1 MENRKAGREGGKLH
15 KGLKRDD
22 RGSAIVVVII
32 AMALIGILVSAILW
46 SSYMNYM
53 IKLADIRN
61 KNSFYS
67 AETVMEQIMAGMQ
80 HEASAAVTLSYQDV
94 MKNWGN
100 NHNPDDLYGSEEY
113 RYHQFV
119 TTYLDT
125 LVKNLSDPLAGTG
138 IYSLKVLQDFVD
150 DDLFAGVDLTEW
162 ESGSRRMEIV
172 NNASLVL
179 YDVRVSYAD
188 ANDYVSIIHTDI
200 TIDVPKLVFYQNGS
214 IDSLYEYALIGN
226 SGIQT
231 ENGSGAALVDGS
243 IYAGADE
250 VLGSG
255 GIMVNKASSMTVKEG
270 KLVISKG
277 DITVKGP
284 GAGFIVRDVPEY
296 GARVYA
302 AGLNLEN
309 GTLSLDSKTY
319 VANDLILSGNGSRA
333 TLTKEY
339 YGYGSSMA
347 TGMTESEAVDT
358 ALSSAIIINGRNA
371 MVDMSGVTRLLL
383 AGRAYIGQ
391 SLTSGPAWS
400 GTPEG
405 PAGSSKAVLMGESIA
420 VKGNQ
425 IAYLVPAEC
434 VGTLSSKAAGSG
446 TESGNA
452 ADDGSTAG
460 SGGAAGGTT
469 TADKSVFGKTAIG
482 QNPLNGKMAA
492 EMEDYKT
499 KYGNQF
505 AEVDFYKPVYKLGNK
520 TLSDFGVTDMNH
532 IRKVYT
538 QYNSAD
544 SENKTL
550 VYYYLVM
557 DKDQAAEY
565 FEQYYNFNTNKEV
578 IDGYFK
584 KYATGGIML
593 GDYTSENTQ
602 YTILGNSLVSS
613 ALSDSGVT
621 LLKGMQQPVPDEGGD
636 EGGSGDLDEGDSEEE
651 QPPAEG
657 YQEVSDNASEMTN
670 VQTEEEVLE
679 FSESCAKTFKALTTN
694 LTEDASSVSPTQT
707 VFNSIIREELLRD
720 YLADNGGTV
729 EFVTDDGLKA
739 VLTNDDN
746 YTVSDSKVRLVVAID
761 KDDNEEDGIAGGN
774 ITVNA
779 NFTGLI
785 IAQGKITVSG
795 TTIAVSRDKM
805 GTYKVL
811 NQERSNTDP
820 QTPMDFFV
828 NGSGV
833 LAEEVTDASKVDETG
848 ILNIDLSEIVRYTN
862 WIKK

>member
-1 MENRKAGREGGKLH
+1 MGNRKTGRKSRKLH

-32 AMALIGILVSAILW
+32 AMALIGILASAILW

-80 HEASAAVTLSYQDV
+80 HEASAAITLSYQDV

-125 LVKNLSDPLAGTG
+125 LVKNLTDPLKGTG
-138 IYSLKVLQDFVD
+138 FYSLKVLQDFVD
-150 DDLFAGVDLTEW
+150 DDLFTGVDVAEW
-162 ESGSRRMEIV
+162 ESSSCRMELV

-179 YDVRVSYAD
+179 YDVRVSYTD
-188 ANDYVSIIHTDI
+188 ENDYVSIIHTDI
-200 TIDVPKLVFYQNGS
+200 SIDVPKLVFYQNGS
-214 IDSLYEYALIGN
+214 IDSLYEYSLIGN
-226 SGIQT
+226 TGIRT
-231 ENGSGAALVDGS
+231 EDGSGAALVDGS
-243 IYAGADE
+243 IFAGADD
-250 VLGSG
+250 VLGGG
-255 GIMVNKASSMTVKEG
+255 GITVNKASTLTVKEG

-277 DITVKGP
+277 DISVKGP
-284 GAGFIVRDVPEY
+284 SAGFIVRDVPNY
-296 GARVYA
+296 GASVYA

-309 GTLSLDSKTY
+309 GSLSLDSKTY

-339 YGYGSSMA
+339 YGYGSSVA
-347 TGMTESEAVDT
+347 TGMTESEAVNT

-371 MVDMSGVTRLLL
+371 TVDMSGVTRLLL

-391 SLTSGPAWS
+391 SLT
-400 GTPEG
+400 TG
-405 PAGSSKAVLMGESIA
+405 PAGSGTPGGPAGTSKSVLMGESIA

-434 VGTLSSKAAGSG
+434 IGTL
-446 TESGNA
+446 
-452 ADDGSTAG
+452 DGRTI
-460 SGGAAGGTT
+460 
-469 TADKSVFGKTAIG
+469 VG
-482 QNPLNGKMAA
+482 QNPLNSRMVVEMALY
-492 EMEDYKT
+492 EEQ
-499 KYGNQF
+499 YGTAF
-505 AEVDFYKPVYKLGNK
+505 MEVDFNKPVYKLDNK
-520 TLSDFGVTDMNH
+520 MLSDFGVTDMNH
-532 IRKVYT
+532 IRKVYA

-544 SENKTL
+544 SDNKTL

-565 FEQYYNFNTNKEV
+565 FVQYYNFNTNKEA
-578 IDGYFK
+578 IDSYFK
-584 KYATGGIML
+584 KYAAGGIIL

-621 LLKGMQQPVPDEGGD
+621 LLKGMQQPVPEEG
-636 EGGSGDLDEGDSEEE
+636 EDEGDGSEEGE
-651 QPPAEG
+651 QPVPDEG
-657 YQEVSDNASEMTN
+657 YQEISDNASEMVN
-670 VQTEEEVLE
+670 VKTEAEVLE
-679 FSESCAKTFKALTTN
+679 FSESCAKTFNALTTN
-694 LTEDASSVSPTQT
+694 LTEDASSVSPNQN
-707 VFNSIIREELLRD
+707 VFNSIIRDDMLRD

-729 EFVTDDGLKA
+729 EFVTDDGFKA

-746 YTVSDSKVRLVVAID
+746 YTVSDSKVRLIVAID
-761 KDDNEEDGIAGGN
+761 KDDNEEDGITGGN
-774 ITVNA
+774 VTVNA

-785 IAQGKITVSG
+785 IAQGEITVSG
-795 TTIAVSRDKM
+795 NTIAVNRDKM

-811 NQERSNTDP
+811 NQQRSETDP

-828 NGSGV
+828 NGSGI
-833 LAEEVTDASKVDETG
+833 LAEEVTDVSKVDETG

>member
-1 MENRKAGREGGKLH
+1 MGNRRARRESRKLH
-15 KGLKRDD
+15 KGLKCDD

-80 HEASAAVTLSYQDV
+80 HEASAAITISYQDV
-94 MKNWGN
+94 MKNWEFDENETNRFNRFG
-100 NHNPDDLYGSEEY
+100 
-113 RYHQFV
+113 

-125 LVKNLSDPLAGTG
+125 LVKNLTDPVMGTG
-138 IYSLKVLQDFVD
+138 FYSLKVLQDFVD
-150 DDLFAGVDLTEW
+150 DELFAGVDLTEW
-162 ESGSRRMEIV
+162 ESGIHRMEIV

-179 YDVRVSYAD
+179 RNVRVSYTD
-188 ANDYVSIIHTDI
+188 ANGYVSIVHTDI
-200 TIDVPKLVFYQNGS
+200 TLDVPKLVFYQNGS
-214 IDSLYEYALIGN
+214 IDSLYEYSLIGN
-226 SGIQT
+226 TGIRT
-231 ENGSGAALVDGS
+231 EDGSGAALVDGS

-250 VLGSG
+250 VLESG

-284 GAGFIVRDVPEY
+284 SAGFIVRDVPEY

-302 AGLNLEN
+302 AGLSLEN

-339 YGYGSSMA
+339 YGYGSS
-347 TGMTESEAVDT
+347 TEGDT
-358 ALSSAIIINGRNA
+358 MDAASSSAIIINGRNA
-371 MVDMSGVTRLLL
+371 TVDMSGVTRLLL

-405 PAGSSKAVLMGESIA
+405 PAGTSKAVLMGESIA

-434 VGTLSSKAAGSG
+434 IGTLSSKAAGSG
-446 TESGNA
+446 TEGGNA
-452 ADDGSTAG
+452 
-460 SGGAAGGTT
+460 AAGGTT

-505 AEVDFYKPVYKLGNK
+505 AEVDFNKPVYKLGNK
-520 TLSDFGVTDMNH
+520 TLSDFGVTDMSH

-565 FEQYYNFNTNKEV
+565 FEQYYNFNTNKEA

-621 LLKGMQQPVPDEGGD
+621 LLKGMQQPVPDEGGS
-636 EGGSGDLDEGDSEEE
+636 GGLDEGNSEEE

-679 FSESCAKTFKALTTN
+679 FSESCARTFKALTTN

-746 YTVSDSKVRLVVAID
+746 YTVSDSKVRLIVAID

-774 ITVNA
+774 VTVNA

-785 IAQGKITVSG
+785 VAQGKITISG
-795 TTIAVSRDKM
+795 TTIAVDRDKM
-805 GTYKVL
+805 GTYKAL
-811 NQERSNTDP
+811 NAQRSETDT
-820 QTPMDFFV
+820 QMPMDFFV

-833 LAEEVTDASKVDETG
+833 LTEEVTDASKVDETG

>member
-1 MENRKAGREGGKLH
+1 MGNRKTGRKSRKLH

-32 AMALIGILVSAILW
+32 AMALIGILASAILW

-80 HEASAAVTLSYQDV
+80 HEASAAITLSYQDV

-125 LVKNLSDPLAGTG
+125 LVKNLTDPLKGTG
-138 IYSLKVLQDFVD
+138 FYSLKVLQDFVD
-150 DDLFAGVDLTEW
+150 DDLFTGVDVAEW
-162 ESGSRRMEIV
+162 ESSSCRMELV

-179 YDVRVSYAD
+179 YDVRVSYTD
-188 ANDYVSIIHTDI
+188 ENDYVSIIHTDI
-200 TIDVPKLVFYQNGS
+200 SIDVPKLVFYQNGS
-214 IDSLYEYALIGN
+214 IDSLYEYSLIGN
-226 SGIQT
+226 TGIRT
-231 ENGSGAALVDGS
+231 EDGSGAALVDGS
-243 IYAGADE
+243 IYAGADD
-250 VLGSG
+250 VLGGG
-255 GIMVNKASSMTVKEG
+255 GITVNSASSMTVKEG

-277 DITVKGP
+277 DISVKGP
-284 GAGFIVRDVPEY
+284 SAGFIVRDVPEY

-319 VANDLILSGNGSRA
+319 VSNDLILSGNGSRA

-339 YGYGSSMA
+339 YGYGSSVA
-347 TGMTESEAVDT
+347 TGMTESEAVNT
-358 ALSSAIIINGRNA
+358 SLSSAIIINGRNA
-371 MVDMSGVTRLLL
+371 TVDMSGVTRLLL
-383 AGRAYIGQ
+383 AGRANIGQ
-391 SLTSGPAWS
+391 SLT
-400 GTPEG
+400 TG
-405 PAGSSKAVLMGESIA
+405 PAGSGTPGGPAGTSKAVLMGESIA
-420 VKGNQ
+420 VKSGQ

-434 VGTLSSKAAGSG
+434 IGTL
-446 TESGNA
+446 
-452 ADDGSTAG
+452 D
-460 SGGAAGGTT
+460 
-469 TADKSVFGKTAIG
+469 GKTMVG
-482 QNPLNGKMAA
+482 QNPLNSKMATDMDA
-492 EMEDYKT
+492 YKDR
-499 KYGNQF
+499 YGTDF
-505 AEVDFYKPVYKLGNK
+505 AEVDFNKPVYKLDNK
-520 TLSDFGVTDMNH
+520 TLSDFGVTDMTH
-532 IRKVYT
+532 IRKVYA

-550 VYYYLVM
+550 AYYYLVM

-565 FEQYYNFNTNKEV
+565 FEQYYNFNTNKEA
-578 IDGYFK
+578 IDSYFK
-584 KYATGGIML
+584 KYAAGGIIL
-593 GDYTSENTQ
+593 GDHTSENTQ

-621 LLKGMQQPVPDEGGD
+621 LLKGMQQPVPGESGDGD
-636 EGGSGDLDEGDSEEE
+636 EGSEEGDDAEEGE
-651 QPPAEG
+651 QPDEG
-657 YQEVSDNASEMTN
+657 YQEISDNAFEMTN
-670 VQTEEEVLE
+670 VKTEAEVIE
-679 FSESCAKTFKALTTN
+679 FSESCAKTFAALTTN
-694 LTEDASSVSPTQT
+694 LTEDASSVNPATQT
-707 VFNSIIREELLRD
+707 VFNSIIREDMLRD

-729 EFVTDDGLKA
+729 EFVVNDGLTQLKA

-746 YTVSDSKVRLVVAID
+746 YTVSDSKVRLLVAID
-761 KDDNEEDGIAGGN
+761 KDDNEEDGITGGN
-774 ITVNA
+774 VTVNA

-785 IAQGKITVSG
+785 IAQGEITVSG
-795 TTIAVSRDKM
+795 NTIAVNRDKM

-811 NQERSNTDP
+811 NQQRSETDP

-828 NGSGV
+828 NGSGI

>member
-1 MENRKAGREGGKLH
+1 MGNRKTGRKSRKLH

-32 AMALIGILVSAILW
+32 AMALIGILASAILW

-80 HEASAAVTLSYQDV
+80 HEASAAITLSYQDV

-125 LVKNLSDPLAGTG
+125 LVKNLTDPLKGTG
-138 IYSLKVLQDFVD
+138 FYSLKVLQDFVD
-150 DDLFAGVDLTEW
+150 DDLFTGVDVAEW
-162 ESGSRRMEIV
+162 ESSSCRMELV

-179 YDVRVSYAD
+179 YDVRVSYTD
-188 ANDYVSIIHTDI
+188 ENDYVSIIHTDI
-200 TIDVPKLVFYQNGS
+200 SIDVPKLVFYQNGS
-214 IDSLYEYALIGN
+214 IDSLYEYSLIGN
-226 SGIQT
+226 TGIRT
-231 ENGSGAALVDGS
+231 EDGSGAALVDGS
-243 IYAGADE
+243 IFAGADD
-250 VLGSG
+250 VLGGG
-255 GIMVNKASSMTVKEG
+255 GITVNKASTLTVKEG

-277 DITVKGP
+277 DISVKGP
-284 GAGFIVRDVPEY
+284 SAGFIVRDVPNY
-296 GARVYA
+296 GASVYA

-309 GTLSLDSKTY
+309 GSLSLDSKTY

-339 YGYGSSMA
+339 YGYGSSVA
-347 TGMTESEAVDT
+347 TGMTESEAVNT

-371 MVDMSGVTRLLL
+371 TVDMSGVTRLLL

-391 SLTSGPAWS
+391 SLT
-400 GTPEG
+400 TG
-405 PAGSSKAVLMGESIA
+405 PAGSGTPGGPAGTSKSVLMGESIA

-434 VGTLSSKAAGSG
+434 IGTL
-446 TESGNA
+446 
-452 ADDGSTAG
+452 DGRTI
-460 SGGAAGGTT
+460 
-469 TADKSVFGKTAIG
+469 VG
-482 QNPLNGKMAA
+482 QNPLNSRMVEEMALY
-492 EMEDYKT
+492 EEQ
-499 KYGNQF
+499 YGTAF
-505 AEVDFYKPVYKLGNK
+505 MEVDFNKPVYKLDNK
-520 TLSDFGVTDMNH
+520 MLSDFGVTDMNH
-532 IRKVYT
+532 IRKVYA

-544 SENKTL
+544 SDNKTL

-565 FEQYYNFNTNKEV
+565 FVQYYNFNTNKEA
-578 IDGYFK
+578 IDSYFK
-584 KYATGGIML
+584 KYAAGGIIL

-621 LLKGMQQPVPDEGGD
+621 LLKGMQQPVPEEG
-636 EGGSGDLDEGDSEEE
+636 EDEGDGSEEGE
-651 QPPAEG
+651 QPVPDEG
-657 YQEVSDNASEMTN
+657 YQEISDNASEMVN
-670 VQTEEEVLE
+670 VKTEAEVLE
-679 FSESCAKTFKALTTN
+679 FSESCAKTFNALTTN
-694 LTEDASSVSPTQT
+694 LTEDASSVSPNQN
-707 VFNSIIREELLRD
+707 VFNSIIRDDMLRD

-729 EFVTDDGLKA
+729 EFVTDDGFKA

-746 YTVSDSKVRLVVAID
+746 YTVSDSKVRLIVAID
-761 KDDNEEDGIAGGN
+761 KDDNEEDGITGGN
-774 ITVNA
+774 VTVNA

-785 IAQGKITVSG
+785 IAQGEITVSG
-795 TTIAVSRDKM
+795 NTIAVNRDKM

-811 NQERSNTDP
+811 NQQRSETDP

-828 NGSGV
+828 NGSGI

>member
-1 MENRKAGREGGKLH
+1 MGNRKTGRKSRKLH

-32 AMALIGILVSAILW
+32 AMALIGILASAILW

-80 HEASAAVTLSYQDV
+80 HEASAAITLSYQDV

-113 RYHQFV
+113 RYRQFV

-125 LVKNLSDPLAGTG
+125 LVKNLTDPLKGTG
-138 IYSLKVLQDFVD
+138 FYSLKVLQDFVD
-150 DDLFAGVDLTEW
+150 DDLFTGVDVAEW
-162 ESGSRRMEIV
+162 ESSSCRMELV

-179 YDVRVSYAD
+179 YDVRVSYTD
-188 ANDYVSIIHTDI
+188 ENDYVSIIHTDI
-200 TIDVPKLVFYQNGS
+200 SIDVPKLVFYQNGS
-214 IDSLYEYALIGN
+214 IDSLYEYSLIGN
-226 SGIQT
+226 TGIRT
-231 ENGSGAALVDGS
+231 EDGSGAALVDGS
-243 IYAGADE
+243 IYAGADD
-250 VLGSG
+250 VLGGG
-255 GIMVNKASSMTVKEG
+255 GITVNSASSMTVKEG

-277 DITVKGP
+277 DISVKGP
-284 GAGFIVRDVPEY
+284 SAGFIVRDVPEY

-319 VANDLILSGNGSRA
+319 VSNDLILSGNGSRA

-339 YGYGSSMA
+339 YGYGYSVA
-347 TGMTESEAVDT
+347 TGMTEGEAVNT

-371 MVDMSGVTRLLL
+371 TVDMSGVTRLLL

-391 SLTSGPAWS
+391 SLT
-400 GTPEG
+400 TG
-405 PAGSSKAVLMGESIA
+405 PAGSGTPGGPAGTSKAVLMGESIA
-420 VKGNQ
+420 VKSGQ

-434 VGTLSSKAAGSG
+434 IGTL
-446 TESGNA
+446 
-452 ADDGSTAG
+452 D
-460 SGGAAGGTT
+460 
-469 TADKSVFGKTAIG
+469 GKTMVG
-482 QNPLNGKMAA
+482 QNPLNSKMATDMDA
-492 EMEDYKT
+492 YKDR
-499 KYGNQF
+499 YGTDF
-505 AEVDFYKPVYKLGNK
+505 AEVDFNKPVYKLDNK
-520 TLSDFGVTDMNH
+520 TLSDFGVTDMTH
-532 IRKVYT
+532 IRKVYA

-550 VYYYLVM
+550 AYYYLVM

-565 FEQYYNFNTNKEV
+565 FEQYYNFNTNKEA
-578 IDGYFK
+578 IDSYFK
-584 KYATGGIML
+584 KYAAGGIIL
-593 GDYTSENTQ
+593 GDHTSENTQ

-621 LLKGMQQPVPDEGGD
+621 LLKGMQQPVPGESGDGD
-636 EGGSGDLDEGDSEEE
+636 EGSEEGDDAEEGE
-651 QPPAEG
+651 QPDEG
-657 YQEVSDNASEMTN
+657 YQEISDNAFEMTN
-670 VQTEEEVLE
+670 VKTEAEVIE
-679 FSESCAKTFKALTTN
+679 FSESCAKTFAALTTN
-694 LTEDASSVSPTQT
+694 LTEDASSVNPATQT
-707 VFNSIIREELLRD
+707 VFNSIIREDMLRD

-729 EFVTDDGLKA
+729 EFVVNDGLTQLKA

-746 YTVSDSKVRLVVAID
+746 YTVSDSKVRLLVAID
-761 KDDNEEDGIAGGN
+761 KDDNEEDGITGGN
-774 ITVNA
+774 VTVNA

-785 IAQGKITVSG
+785 IAQGEITVSG
-795 TTIAVSRDKM
+795 NTIAVNRDKM

-811 NQERSNTDP
+811 NQQRSETDP

-828 NGSGV
+828 NGSGI

>member
-1 MENRKAGREGGKLH
+1 MGNRKTGRKSRKLH

-32 AMALIGILVSAILW
+32 AMALIGILASAILW

-80 HEASAAVTLSYQDV
+80 HEASAAITLSYQDV

-125 LVKNLSDPLAGTG
+125 LVKNLTDPLKGTG
-138 IYSLKVLQDFVD
+138 FYSLKVLQDFVD
-150 DDLFAGVDLTEW
+150 DDLFTGVDVAEW
-162 ESGSRRMEIV
+162 ESSSCRMELV

-179 YDVRVSYAD
+179 YDVRVSYTD
-188 ANDYVSIIHTDI
+188 ENDYVSIIHTDI
-200 TIDVPKLVFYQNGS
+200 SIDVPKLVFYQNGS
-214 IDSLYEYALIGN
+214 IDSLYEYSLIGN
-226 SGIQT
+226 TGIRT
-231 ENGSGAALVDGS
+231 EDGSGAALVDGS
-243 IYAGADE
+243 IYAGADD
-250 VLGSG
+250 VLGGG
-255 GIMVNKASSMTVKEG
+255 GITVNSASSMTVKEG

-277 DITVKGP
+277 DISVKGP
-284 GAGFIVRDVPEY
+284 SAGFIVRDVPEY

-319 VANDLILSGNGSRA
+319 VSNDLILSGNGSRA

-339 YGYGSSMA
+339 YGYGYSVA
-347 TGMTESEAVDT
+347 TGMTEGEAVDT

-371 MVDMSGVTRLLL
+371 TVDMSGVTRLLL

-391 SLTSGPAWS
+391 SLT
-400 GTPEG
+400 TG
-405 PAGSSKAVLMGESIA
+405 PAGSGTPGGPAGTSKSVLMGESIA

-434 VGTLSSKAAGSG
+434 IGTL
-446 TESGNA
+446 
-452 ADDGSTAG
+452 D
-460 SGGAAGGTT
+460 
-469 TADKSVFGKTAIG
+469 GKTMVG
-482 QNPLNGKMAA
+482 QNPLNSKMATDMDA
-492 EMEDYKT
+492 YKDR
-499 KYGNQF
+499 YGTDF
-505 AEVDFYKPVYKLGNK
+505 AEVDFNKPVYKLDNK
-520 TLSDFGVTDMNH
+520 TLSDFGVTDMTH
-532 IRKVYT
+532 IRKVYA

-550 VYYYLVM
+550 AYYYLVM

-565 FEQYYNFNTNKEV
+565 FEQYYNFNTNKEA
-578 IDGYFK
+578 IDSYFK
-584 KYATGGIML
+584 KYAAGGIIL
-593 GDYTSENTQ
+593 GDHTSENTQ

-621 LLKGMQQPVPDEGGD
+621 LLKGMQQPVPGESGDGD
-636 EGGSGDLDEGDSEEE
+636 EGSEEGDDAEEGE
-651 QPPAEG
+651 QPDEG
-657 YQEVSDNASEMTN
+657 YQEISDNAFEMTN
-670 VQTEEEVLE
+670 VKTEAEVIE
-679 FSESCAKTFKALTTN
+679 FSESCAKTFAALTTN
-694 LTEDASSVSPTQT
+694 LTEDASSVNPATQT
-707 VFNSIIREELLRD
+707 VFNSIIREDMLRD

-729 EFVTDDGLKA
+729 EFVVNDGLTQLKA

-746 YTVSDSKVRLVVAID
+746 YTVSDSKVRLLVAID
-761 KDDNEEDGIAGGN
+761 KDDNEEDGITGGN
-774 ITVNA
+774 VTVNA

-785 IAQGKITVSG
+785 IAQGEITVSG
-795 TTIAVSRDKM
+795 NTIAVNRDKM

-811 NQERSNTDP
+811 NQQRSETDP

-828 NGSGV
+828 NGSGI

>member
-1 MENRKAGREGGKLH
+1 MGNRKTGRKSRKLH

-32 AMALIGILVSAILW
+32 AMALIGILASAILW

-80 HEASAAVTLSYQDV
+80 HEASAAITLSYQDV

-125 LVKNLSDPLAGTG
+125 LVKNLTDPLKGTG
-138 IYSLKVLQDFVD
+138 FYSLKVLQDFVD
-150 DDLFAGVDLTEW
+150 DDLFTGVDVAEW
-162 ESGSRRMEIV
+162 ESSSCRMELV

-179 YDVRVSYAD
+179 YDVRVSYTD
-188 ANDYVSIIHTDI
+188 ENDYVSIIHTDI
-200 TIDVPKLVFYQNGS
+200 SIDVPKLVFYQNGS
-214 IDSLYEYALIGN
+214 IDSLYEYSLIGN
-226 SGIQT
+226 TGIRT
-231 ENGSGAALVDGS
+231 EKGSGAALVDGS
-243 IYAGADE
+243 IYAGADD
-250 VLGSG
+250 VRGSG
-255 GIMVNKASSMTVKEG
+255 GITVNSASSMTVKEG

-277 DITVKGP
+277 DISVKGP
-284 GAGFIVRDVPEY
+284 SAGFIVRDVPEY

-319 VANDLILSGNGSRA
+319 VSNDLILSGNGSRA

-339 YGYGSSMA
+339 YGYGYSVA
-347 TGMTESEAVDT
+347 TGMTEGEAVNT

-371 MVDMSGVTRLLL
+371 TVDMSGVTRLLL

-391 SLTSGPAWS
+391 SLT
-400 GTPEG
+400 TG
-405 PAGSSKAVLMGESIA
+405 PAGSGTPGGPAGTSKAVLMGESIA
-420 VKGNQ
+420 VKSGQ

-434 VGTLSSKAAGSG
+434 IGTL
-446 TESGNA
+446 
-452 ADDGSTAG
+452 D
-460 SGGAAGGTT
+460 
-469 TADKSVFGKTAIG
+469 GKTMVG
-482 QNPLNGKMAA
+482 QNPLNSKMATDMDA
-492 EMEDYKT
+492 YKDR
-499 KYGNQF
+499 YGTDF
-505 AEVDFYKPVYKLGNK
+505 AEVDFNKPVYKLDNK
-520 TLSDFGVTDMNH
+520 TLSDFGVTDMTH
-532 IRKVYT
+532 IRKVYA

-550 VYYYLVM
+550 AYYYLVM

-565 FEQYYNFNTNKEV
+565 FEQYYNFNTNKEA
-578 IDGYFK
+578 IDSYFK
-584 KYATGGIML
+584 KYAAGGIIL
-593 GDYTSENTQ
+593 GDHTSENTQ

-621 LLKGMQQPVPDEGGD
+621 LLKGMQQPVPGESGDGD
-636 EGGSGDLDEGDSEEE
+636 EGSEEGDDAEEGE
-651 QPPAEG
+651 QPDEG
-657 YQEVSDNASEMTN
+657 YQEISDNAFEMTN
-670 VQTEEEVLE
+670 VKTEAEVIE
-679 FSESCAKTFKALTTN
+679 FSESCAKTFAALTTN
-694 LTEDASSVSPTQT
+694 LTEDASSVNPATQT
-707 VFNSIIREELLRD
+707 VFNSIIREDMLRD

-729 EFVTDDGLKA
+729 EFVVNDGLTQLKA

-746 YTVSDSKVRLVVAID
+746 YTVSDSKVRLLVAID
-761 KDDNEEDGIAGGN
+761 KDDNEEDGITGGN
-774 ITVNA
+774 VTVNA

-785 IAQGKITVSG
+785 IAQGEITVSG
-795 TTIAVSRDKM
+795 NTIAVNRDKM

-811 NQERSNTDP
+811 NQQRSETDP

-828 NGSGV
+828 NGSGI

>member
-1 MENRKAGREGGKLH
+1 MGNRKARRESRKLH
-15 KGLKRDD
+15 KGLKCDD

-80 HEASAAVTLSYQDV
+80 HEASAAITISYQDV
-94 MKNWGN
+94 MKNWEFDGN
-100 NHNPDDLYGSEEY
+100 ETNRFNRFG
-113 RYHQFV
+113 

-125 LVKNLSDPLAGTG
+125 LVKNLTDPVMGTG
-138 IYSLKVLQDFVD
+138 FYNLKVLQDFVD
-150 DDLFAGVDLTEW
+150 DELFAGVDLTEW
-162 ESGSRRMEIV
+162 ESGIHRMEIV

-179 YDVRVSYAD
+179 RDVRVSYTD
-188 ANDYVSIIHTDI
+188 ANGYVSIVHTDI
-200 TIDVPKLVFYQNGS
+200 TLDVPKLVFYQNGS
-214 IDSLYEYALIGN
+214 IDSLYEYSLIGN
-226 SGIQT
+226 TGIQT

-243 IYAGADE
+243 IYAGADD

-255 GIMVNKASSMTVKEG
+255 GIMVNSASSMTVKDG

-277 DITVKGP
+277 NITVKGP

-319 VANDLILSGNGSRA
+319 VKNDLILSGNGSKA

-339 YGYGSSMA
+339 YGYGSSME
-347 TGMTESEAVDT
+347 TGMTEDKAVDT

-371 MVDMSGVTRLLL
+371 TVDMSGVTRLLL

-391 SLTSGPAWS
+391 SLTSGPAAS
-400 GTPEG
+400 GTPGG
-405 PAGSSKAVLMGESIA
+405 PAGTSKAVLMGESIA

-434 VGTLSSKAAGSG
+434 IGTL
-446 TESGNA
+446 E
-452 ADDGSTAG
+452 
-460 SGGAAGGTT
+460 
-469 TADKSVFGKTAIG
+469 GKTMVG
-482 QNPLNGKMAA
+482 QNPLNSKMAA
-492 EMEDYKT
+492 DMDAYKDR
-499 KYGNQF
+499 YGTDF
-505 AEVDFYKPVYKLGNK
+505 AEVDFNKQVYKLGNK

-557 DKDQAAEY
+557 AQDKAAEY
-565 FEQYYNFNTNKEV
+565 FEQYYNFNTNKEA

-584 KYATGGIML
+584 KYATGGIIL

-621 LLKGMQQPVPDEGGD
+621 LLKGMQQPVPGEGEGDGEGEGSEEGG
-636 EGGSGDLDEGDSEEE
+636 
-651 QPPAEG
+651 QPTPGEG

-670 VQTEEEVLE
+670 FKTEEEVLE
-679 FSESCAKTFKALTTN
+679 FSTSCANIFTALTTN
-694 LTEDASSVSPTQT
+694 LTEDISSANPMTQT
-707 VFNSIIREELLRD
+707 VFNSIIREDFLRD

-746 YTVSDSKVRLVVAID
+746 YTVSDSKVRLIVAID

-774 ITVNA
+774 VTVNA

-795 TTIAVSRDKM
+795 TTIAVNRDKM

-811 NQERSNTDP
+811 NQKRSETDA

>member
-1 MENRKAGREGGKLH
+1 MH

-32 AMALIGILVSAILW
+32 AMALIGILASAILW

-80 HEASAAVTLSYQDV
+80 HEASAAITLSYQDV

-125 LVKNLSDPLAGTG
+125 LVKNLTDPLKGTG
-138 IYSLKVLQDFVD
+138 FYSLKVLQDFVD
-150 DDLFAGVDLTEW
+150 DDLFTGVDVAEW
-162 ESGSRRMEIV
+162 ESSSCRMELV

-179 YDVRVSYAD
+179 YDVRVSYTD
-188 ANDYVSIIHTDI
+188 ENDYVSIIHTDI
-200 TIDVPKLVFYQNGS
+200 SIDVPKLVFYQNGS
-214 IDSLYEYALIGN
+214 IDSLYEYSLIGN
-226 SGIQT
+226 TGIRT
-231 ENGSGAALVDGS
+231 EDGSGAALVDGS
-243 IYAGADE
+243 IYAGADD
-250 VLGSG
+250 VLGGG
-255 GIMVNKASSMTVKEG
+255 GITVNSASSMTVKEG

-277 DITVKGP
+277 DISVKGP
-284 GAGFIVRDVPEY
+284 SAGFIVRDVPEY

-319 VANDLILSGNGSRA
+319 VSNDLILSGNGSRA

-339 YGYGSSMA
+339 YGYGYSVA
-347 TGMTESEAVDT
+347 TGMTEGEAVDT

-371 MVDMSGVTRLLL
+371 TVDMSGVTRLLL

-391 SLTSGPAWS
+391 SLT
-400 GTPEG
+400 TG
-405 PAGSSKAVLMGESIA
+405 PAGSGTPGGPAGTSKSVLMGESIA

-434 VGTLSSKAAGSG
+434 IGTL
-446 TESGNA
+446 
-452 ADDGSTAG
+452 D
-460 SGGAAGGTT
+460 
-469 TADKSVFGKTAIG
+469 GKTMVG
-482 QNPLNGKMAA
+482 QNPLNSKMATDMDA
-492 EMEDYKT
+492 YKDR
-499 KYGNQF
+499 YGTDF
-505 AEVDFYKPVYKLGNK
+505 AEVDFNKPVYKLDNK
-520 TLSDFGVTDMNH
+520 TLSDFGVTDMTH
-532 IRKVYT
+532 IRKVYA

-550 VYYYLVM
+550 AYYYLVM

-565 FEQYYNFNTNKEV
+565 FEQYYNFNTNKEA
-578 IDGYFK
+578 IDSYFK
-584 KYATGGIML
+584 KYAAGGIIL
-593 GDYTSENTQ
+593 GDHTSENTQ

-621 LLKGMQQPVPDEGGD
+621 LLKGMQQPVPGESGDGD
-636 EGGSGDLDEGDSEEE
+636 EGSEEGDDAEEGE
-651 QPPAEG
+651 QPDEG
-657 YQEVSDNASEMTN
+657 YQEISDNAFEMTN
-670 VQTEEEVLE
+670 VKTEAEVIE
-679 FSESCAKTFKALTTN
+679 FSESCAKTFAALTTN
-694 LTEDASSVSPTQT
+694 LTEDASSVNPATQT
-707 VFNSIIREELLRD
+707 VFNSIIREDMLRD

-729 EFVTDDGLKA
+729 EFVVNDGLTQLKA

-746 YTVSDSKVRLVVAID
+746 YTVSDSKVRLLVAID
-761 KDDNEEDGIAGGN
+761 KDDNEEDGITGGN
-774 ITVNA
+774 VTVNA

-785 IAQGKITVSG
+785 IAQGEITVSG
-795 TTIAVSRDKM
+795 NTIAVNRDKM

-811 NQERSNTDP
+811 NQQRSETDP

-828 NGSGV
+828 NGSGI

>member
-1 MENRKAGREGGKLH
+1 MH

-32 AMALIGILVSAILW
+32 AMALIGILASAILW

-80 HEASAAVTLSYQDV
+80 HEASAAITLSYQDV

-125 LVKNLSDPLAGTG
+125 LVKNLTDPLKGTG
-138 IYSLKVLQDFVD
+138 FYSLKVLQDFVD
-150 DDLFAGVDLTEW
+150 DDLFTGVDVAEW
-162 ESGSRRMEIV
+162 ESSSCRMELV

-179 YDVRVSYAD
+179 YDVRVSYTD
-188 ANDYVSIIHTDI
+188 ENDYVSIIHTDI
-200 TIDVPKLVFYQNGS
+200 SIDVPKLVFYQNGS
-214 IDSLYEYALIGN
+214 IDSLYEYSLIGN
-226 SGIQT
+226 TGIRT
-231 ENGSGAALVDGS
+231 EKGSGAALVDGS
-243 IYAGADE
+243 IYAGADD
-250 VLGSG
+250 VRGSG
-255 GIMVNKASSMTVKEG
+255 GITVNSASSMTVKEG

-277 DITVKGP
+277 DISVKGP
-284 GAGFIVRDVPEY
+284 SAGFIVRDVPEY

-319 VANDLILSGNGSRA
+319 VSNDLILSGNGSRA

-339 YGYGSSMA
+339 YGYGYSVA
-347 TGMTESEAVDT
+347 TGMTEGEAVNT

-371 MVDMSGVTRLLL
+371 TVDMSGVTRLLL

-391 SLTSGPAWS
+391 SLT
-400 GTPEG
+400 TG
-405 PAGSSKAVLMGESIA
+405 PAGSGTPGGPAGTSKAVLMGESIA
-420 VKGNQ
+420 VKSGQ

-434 VGTLSSKAAGSG
+434 IGTL
-446 TESGNA
+446 
-452 ADDGSTAG
+452 D
-460 SGGAAGGTT
+460 
-469 TADKSVFGKTAIG
+469 GKTMVG
-482 QNPLNGKMAA
+482 QNPLNSKMATDMDA
-492 EMEDYKT
+492 YKDR
-499 KYGNQF
+499 YGTDF
-505 AEVDFYKPVYKLGNK
+505 AEVDFNKPVYKLDNK
-520 TLSDFGVTDMNH
+520 TLSDFGVTDMTH
-532 IRKVYT
+532 IRKVYA

-550 VYYYLVM
+550 AYYYLVM

-565 FEQYYNFNTNKEV
+565 FEQYYNFNTNKEA
-578 IDGYFK
+578 IDSYFK
-584 KYATGGIML
+584 KYAAGGIIL
-593 GDYTSENTQ
+593 GDHTSENTQ

-621 LLKGMQQPVPDEGGD
+621 LLKGMQQPVPGESGDGD
-636 EGGSGDLDEGDSEEE
+636 EGSEEGDDAEEGE
-651 QPPAEG
+651 QPDEG
-657 YQEVSDNASEMTN
+657 YQEISDNAFEMTN
-670 VQTEEEVLE
+670 VKTEAEVIE
-679 FSESCAKTFKALTTN
+679 FSESCAKTFAALTTN
-694 LTEDASSVSPTQT
+694 LTEDASSVNPATQT
-707 VFNSIIREELLRD
+707 VFNSIIREDMLRD

-729 EFVTDDGLKA
+729 EFVVNDGLTQLKA

-746 YTVSDSKVRLVVAID
+746 YTVSDSKVRLLVAID
-761 KDDNEEDGIAGGN
+761 KDDNEEDGITGGN
-774 ITVNA
+774 VTVNA

-785 IAQGKITVSG
+785 IAQGEITVSG
-795 TTIAVSRDKM
+795 NTIAVNRDKM

-811 NQERSNTDP
+811 NQQRSETDP

-828 NGSGV
+828 NGSGI

>member
-1 MENRKAGREGGKLH
+1 MGNRKARRKSRKLH
-15 KGLKRDD
+15 KDLKCDD

-80 HEASAAVTLSYQDV
+80 HEASAAITISYQDV
-94 MKNWGN
+94 MKNWEFDGN
-100 NHNPDDLYGSEEY
+100 ETNRFNRFG
-113 RYHQFV
+113 

-125 LVKNLSDPLAGTG
+125 LVKNLTDPVMGTG
-138 IYSLKVLQDFVD
+138 FYSLKVLQDFVD
-150 DDLFAGVDLTEW
+150 DELFAGVDLTEW
-162 ESGSRRMEIV
+162 ESGIHRMEIV

-179 YDVRVSYAD
+179 RNVRVYYTD
-188 ANDYVSIIHTDI
+188 ANGYVSIVHTDI
-200 TIDVPKLVFYQNGS
+200 TLDVPKLVFYQNGS
-214 IDSLYEYALIGN
+214 IDSLYEYSLIGN
-226 SGIQT
+226 TGIRT

-243 IYAGADE
+243 IYAGSDD

-255 GIMVNKASSMTVKEG
+255 GIMVNSASSMTVKDG

-277 DITVKGP
+277 NITVKGP

-319 VANDLILSGNGSRA
+319 VKNDLILSGNGSKA

-339 YGYGSSMA
+339 YGYGSSME
-347 TGMTESEAVDT
+347 TGMTEDKAVDT
-358 ALSSAIIINGRNA
+358 TLSSAIIINGRNA
-371 MVDMSGVTRLLL
+371 TVDMSGVTRLLL

-391 SLTSGPAWS
+391 SLTSGPAGS
-400 GTPEG
+400 GTPGG
-405 PAGSSKAVLMGESIA
+405 PVGTSKAVLMGESIA

-434 VGTLSSKAAGSG
+434 IGTL
-446 TESGNA
+446 E
-452 ADDGSTAG
+452 
-460 SGGAAGGTT
+460 
-469 TADKSVFGKTAIG
+469 GKTMVG
-482 QNPLNGKMAA
+482 QNPLNSKMAA
-492 EMEDYKT
+492 DMDAYKDR
-499 KYGNQF
+499 YGTDF
-505 AEVDFYKPVYKLGNK
+505 AEVDFNKQVYKLGNK

-557 DKDQAAEY
+557 AQDKAAEY
-565 FEQYYNFNTNKEV
+565 FEQYYNFNTNKEA

-584 KYATGGIML
+584 KYATGGIIL

-621 LLKGMQQPVPDEGGD
+621 LLKGMQQPVPGEGEGDDEG
-636 EGGSGDLDEGDSEEE
+636 EGSEEEE
-651 QPPAEG
+651 QPMPAEG

-670 VQTEEEVLE
+670 VKTEEEVLD
-679 FSESCAKTFKALTTN
+679 FSTSCANIFTALTTN
-694 LTEDASSVSPTQT
+694 LTEDISSVNPMTQT
-707 VFNSIIREELLRD
+707 VFNSIIREDFLRD

-746 YTVSDSKVRLVVAID
+746 YTVSDSKVRLIVAID

-811 NQERSNTDP
+811 NQKRSETDA

>member
-1 MENRKAGREGGKLH
+1 MGNRKARRESRKLY

-22 RGSAIVVVII
+22 RGSAIVIVII
-32 AMALIGILVSAILW
+32 AMALIGILASAILW

-80 HEASAAVTLSYQDV
+80 HEASAAITLSYQDV
-94 MKNWGN
+94 MKNWEFDENETNRFNRFG
-100 NHNPDDLYGSEEY
+100 
-113 RYHQFV
+113 

-125 LVKNLSDPLAGTG
+125 LVRNLTDPLKGTG
-138 IYSLKVLQDFVD
+138 FYSLKVLQDFVD
-150 DDLFAGVDLTEW
+150 DDLFAGVDLAEW
-162 ESGSRRMEIV
+162 ESSSCRMELV

-179 YDVRVSYAD
+179 YDVRVSYTD
-188 ANDYVSIIHTDI
+188 ENDYVSIIHTDI
-200 TIDVPKLVFYQNGS
+200 SIDVPKLVFYQNGS
-214 IDSLYEYALIGN
+214 IDSLYEYSLIGN
-226 SGIQT
+226 TGIRT
-231 ENGSGAALVDGS
+231 EDGSGAALVDGS
-243 IYAGADE
+243 IYAGADD
-250 VLGSG
+250 VLGGG
-255 GIMVNKASSMTVKEG
+255 GITVNKASTLTVKEG

-277 DITVKGP
+277 NISVKGP
-284 GAGFIVRDVPEY
+284 SAGFIVRDVPGY
-296 GARVYA
+296 GASVYA

-309 GTLSLDSKTY
+309 GALSLDSKTY

-339 YGYGSSMA
+339 YGYGSSVA

-371 MVDMSGVTRLLL
+371 TVDMSGVTRLLL

-391 SLTSGPAWS
+391 SLTTGPAAS

-405 PAGSSKAVLMGESIA
+405 PVGTSKAVLMGESIA

-434 VGTLSSKAAGSG
+434 IGTL
-446 TESGNA
+446 
-452 ADDGSTAG
+452 DGRTI
-460 SGGAAGGTT
+460 
-469 TADKSVFGKTAIG
+469 VG
-482 QNPLNGKMAA
+482 QNPLNSRMVEEMALY
-492 EMEDYKT
+492 EEQ
-499 KYGNQF
+499 YGTTF
-505 AEVDFYKPVYKLGNK
+505 VEVDFNKPVYKLDNK

-532 IRKVYT
+532 IRKVYA

-544 SENKTL
+544 SDNKTL

-565 FEQYYNFNTNKEV
+565 FVQYYNFNTNKEA
-578 IDGYFK
+578 IDSYFR
-584 KYATGGIML
+584 KYAAGGIIL

-621 LLKGMQQPVPDEGGD
+621 LLKGMQQPVPGESEG
-636 EGGSGDLDEGDSEEE
+636 EGDGSEEGE
-651 QPPAEG
+651 QPVPDEG
-657 YQEVSDNASEMTN
+657 YQEISDNASEMTN
-670 VQTEEEVLE
+670 VKTEAEVLE
-679 FSESCAKTFKALTTN
+679 FSESCAKTFNALTTN
-694 LTEDASSVSPTQT
+694 LTEDASSISPNQN
-707 VFNSIIREELLRD
+707 VFNSIIREDMLRD

-746 YTVSDSKVRLVVAID
+746 YTVSDSKVRLLVAID
-761 KDDNEEDGIAGGN
+761 KDDNEEDGITGGN
-774 ITVNA
+774 VTVNA

-785 IAQGKITVSG
+785 IAQGEITVSG
-795 TTIAVSRDKM
+795 NTIAVNRDKM

-811 NQERSNTDP
+811 NQERSETDP
-820 QTPMDFFV
+820 QMPMDFFV